1 MAAYSESERLAEL
14 RAFDATKAGVK
25 GLVDAGFTTIPRFFV
40 HPEVE
45 PTSGSNLQ
53 VPVVDLGGV
62 ASGDPA
68 RRAAAAAAAGRA
80 AEGLGLFHVVNHGV
94 PQQVLDEMLER
105 VRGFHE
111 EGVDAKGEYYTRDL
125 SRKVVYNCNFD
136 LFRTQAANWRDTL
149 SFSMAPDP
157 PRPEE
162 LPLACRD
169 IAFKY
174 ASYVQKLGT
183 VLLELLSE
191 SLGLNPDHLIKM
203 ECADGLRF
211 FMHYYP
217 ACPEPHLTL
226 GTSKHSDSGFIT
238 ILLQDSLGGLQV
250 LRQNQWLDVPPVPG
264 SFIVNMGD
272 LLQLVSNDKLKSVE
286 HRVVAKSSGPR
297 ISVAGSFSTSH
308 ATSSRLYGPIKE
320 LTSHNNPPRYKEVT
334 LKDFIAHY
342 NHKGL
347 NGKPAL
353 DHFKL

>member
-25 GLVDAGFTTIPRFFV
+25 GLVDAGFTSIP
-40 HPEVE
+40 
-45 PTSGSNLQ
+45 
-53 VPVVDLGGV
+53 
-62 ASGDPA
+62 ASSSTRKSSQPPA
-68 RRAAAAAAAGRA
+68 RISKSPSSTSAASPPGTRAARRGGGGGGARGGGAGA
-80 AEGLGLFHVVNHGV
+80 V
-94 PQQVLDEMLER
+94 PRGEPRGAQQVLDEMLER

-191 SLGLNPDHLIKM
+191 SLGLNPDHLIKN
-203 ECADGLRF
+203 GV
-211 FMHYYP
+211 
-217 ACPEPHLTL
+217 
-226 GTSKHSDSGFIT
+226 
-238 ILLQDSLGGLQV
+238 LGGLQV

-286 HRVVAKSSGPR
+286 HRVVAKSSGPEFLWQAP
-297 ISVAGSFSTSH
+297 SAQ
-308 ATSSRLYGPIKE
+308 
-320 LTSHNNPPRYKEVT
+320 VT
-334 LKDFIAHY
+334 LHLQGFIAY
-342 NHKGL
+342 QGVNF
-347 NGKPAL
+347 A
-353 DHFKL
+353 